1 MKELF
6 NNFGSNHLINLT
18 VILTNN
24 FNMETKNENNGLS
37 RRKFLGASAVAA
49 AGFTILPS
57 SVIAGLGKRAPSDKL
72 NIAVIGIGGMGNS
85 NLKQVRSTEN
95 IVALCDTDWKYAK
108 HVFDENPDAKRYT
121 DFRKMYDEMAKN
133 IDAVIV
139 ATADHTHAIVAA
151 QAMEMGKHA
160 FVQKPLTH
168 TVYESRLLTKLAE
181 KLKLA
186 TQMGNQGSSAD
197 GVRQTCTWLWNGESG
212 DVTKVEAFTDR
223 PIWPQGLPRP
233 KQGEIGRAHV

>member
-181 KLKLA
+181 KHKLLPKWVIREVLPMAFVKPVRGFGTAKLA
-186 TQMGNQGSSAD
+186 M
-197 GVRQTCTWLWNGESG
+197 
-212 DVTKVEAFTDR
+212 
-223 PIWPQGLPRP
+223 LPRWKHLPIDLFGHKACPALNKENGFP
-233 KQGEIGRAHV
+233 KQ